1 MSKQTEPQSTKP
13 AEQKA
18 VVNTAPK
25 KSRAMTI
32 AENVNQVL
40 ASTKGNRDELAGA
53 FNLKSGELIK
63 VESKSW
69 AAGDLKTNS
78 F

>member
-1 MSKQTEPQSTKP
+1 MSKQTEPQSSKP
-13 AEQKA
+13 AEEKG
-18 VVNTAPK
+18 VVITTPK

-40 ASTKGNRDELAGA
+40 ASANGNRDEIAGA

-63 VESKSW
+63 VEVKS
-69 AAGDLKTNS
+69 
-78 F
+78 

>member
-1 MSKQTEPQSTKP
+1 MSKQTEPQPTKP

-18 VVNTAPK
+18 IVNTMPK

-32 AENVNQVL
+32 AENVNQAL
-40 ASTKGNRDELAGA
+40 ASAKGNRDEIAGA

-63 VESKSW
+63 VE
-69 AAGDLKTNS
+69 TNA
-78 F
+78 

>member
-1 MSKQTEPQSTKP
+1 MSKQTEQQSTKH

-18 VVNTAPK
+18 VVNTGPK

-63 VESKSW
+63 VESKS
-69 AAGDLKTNS
+69 
-78 F
+78 